1 MKRLAAFVLLLA
13 ACDGG
18 DPGSSF
24 KSLSREP
31 ISVRGWIA
39 DVETPS
45 NGTFHTVE
53 TEAARRAHL
62 FQSANIW
69 VENNPYVSGGIA
81 ESGAFLLLDVP
92 PGNVTITISA
102 PGAPASHLVL
112 QNVPG
117 NADVLIPALLLK
129 VNGVDLLQPDAIRVR
144 LGAKIAKAHP
154 TGRTAIVAG
163 KPVPILEVPIGELV
177 DRRDYPNP
185 PAGPTCWMPCHHGPK
200 LAPAL

>member
-1 MKRLAAFVLLLA
+1 MKRLALLVLLPLLA

-18 DPGSSF
+18 NPGSSF
-24 KSLSREP
+24 KNLSMQP

-45 NGTFHTVE
+45 NDAFRTIE
-53 TEAARRAHL
+53 TEAARRAQI
-62 FQSANIW
+62 FQSTNIW
-69 VENNPYVSGGIA
+69 VDNAPYVSGGVA
-81 ESGAFLLLDVP
+81 ENGSFILLDVP
-92 PGNVTITISA
+92 PGNVTIIFSA

-117 NADVLIPALLLK
+117 NADVLVPALLLK
-129 VNGVDLLQPDAIRVR
+129 ANGVDLPHPDQVRVR
-144 LGAKIAKAHP
+144 LGAKIAKPRP
-154 TGRTAIVAG
+154 TGRNAIVAG

-185 PAGPTCWMPCHHGPK
+185 PGTLVP
-200 LAPAL
+200 LATVR

>member
-1 MKRLAAFVLLLA
+1 MRHVALFVLFLA

-18 DPGSSF
+18 NPGSSF
-24 KSLSREP
+24 KNLSMQP

-39 DVETPS
+39 DVESPS

-69 VENNPYVSGGIA
+69 VENTPYVSGGIA
-81 ESGAFLLLDVP
+81 ETGAFLLLDVP
-92 PGNVTITISA
+92 PGNVTITFSA

-129 VNGVDLLQPDAIRVR
+129 PNGVELLQPEAVRVR
-144 LGAKIAKAHP
+144 VGAKIAKARA
-154 TGRTAIVAG
+154 TGRSAIIAG
-163 KPVPILEVPIGELV
+163 KPVPVMEVPLGELI
-177 DRRDYPNP
+177 DRRDYPNAP
-185 PAGPTCWMPCHHGPK
+185 GGPVP
-200 LAPAL
+200 LATVR